1 MLQGRQIALFLDVD
15 NTGLEFEHYQN
26 VMAQLAEVGE
36 IVSATVYNVTD
47 KKHKQIIAD
56 AEEHGY
62 TVRRS
67 PVGKRRGKKTFDNR
81 IFVDVVDAVNMAKVI
96 DTVCIVAAP
105 ADMLYLYSYLRNRG
119 IKIMACDNVDEKSL
133 ALVTEVVDLG
143 MVLEIKPAKTRAKK
157 QSETQPATAAVD
169 INAELD
175 RTDELLKEINDL
187 RSESESNAP
196 SIMDETQRL
205 QEAIDRLNAE
215 QNAAEDESQP
225 ESVQQEEVAESAAE
239 QPAQDEAPKASYIP
253 QDDSDL
259 IKKIE
264 ELRQNNQGGNP
275 DDLIDEI
282 KKLLDGLE

>member
-15 NTGLEFEHYQN
+15 NMGLEFEHYQN

-62 TVRRS
+62 TVRHS

-143 MVLEIKPAKTRAKK
+143 MVLEIKPVKTRAKK
-157 QSETQPATAAVD
+157 QSETQPATAIVD

-187 RSESESNAP
+187 RSESEANAP
-196 SIMDETQRL
+196 SIMDETRRL
-205 QEAIDRLNAE
+205 QEAIERLNAE

-225 ESVQQEEVAESAAE
+225 ESVQQEEVAEPAAE

>member
-15 NTGLEFEHYQN
+15 NMGLEFEHYQN

-56 AEEHGY
+56 VEEHGY

-157 QSETQPATAAVD
+157 LSETQPATAVVD

-187 RSESESNAP
+187 RSESEASAP

-205 QEAIDRLNAE
+205 QEAIERLNAE

-225 ESVQQEEVAESAAE
+225 ESVQQEEVAEPAAE